1 MRTIIARFLLISS
14 AIFVATGCAFESG
27 GNDGGQK
34 PDGKTDGSGD
44 QDTQYPPGPYG
55 AEYLDTVENFIVDE
69 CICTG
74 STAVGRGMKM
84 ERFLGAKAVL
94 VTVHAGWCTYC
105 KQQAATMEDGLWQK
119 YKDQGLQMLLIS
131 FQDEQGSSDRQKLL
145 DYCCKNKA
153 DFHMTFTQSI
163 DPNAA
168 VTDQFFRPTEA
179 GTPLNMLLDRRMRIR
194 YKVEGVIPQSY
205 ILEGNIEGLLSED

>member
-1 MRTIIARFLLISS
+1 
-14 AIFVATGCAFESG
+14 
-27 GNDGGQK
+27 
-34 PDGKTDGSGD
+34 
-44 QDTQYPPGPYG
+44 
-55 AEYLDTVENFIVDE
+55 
-69 CICTG
+69 
-74 STAVGRGMKM
+74 M